1 MTMDSIKVKAE
12 SMVSVSFSIIC
23 INYMVVGILNII
35 PVVTSVALQRSASNH
50 HILD

>member
-12 SMVSVSFSIIC
+12 SMVSVSFSIIS

-35 PVVTSVALQRSASNH
+35 PVVISVALQRSASNY